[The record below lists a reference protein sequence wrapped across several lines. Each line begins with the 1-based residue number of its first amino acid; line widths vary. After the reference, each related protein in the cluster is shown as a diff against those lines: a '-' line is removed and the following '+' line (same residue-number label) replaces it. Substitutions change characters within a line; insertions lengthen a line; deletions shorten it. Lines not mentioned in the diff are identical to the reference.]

1 MDAPNNLI
9 SINNNLA
16 VIDYSKNALASKIA
30 IERCPTGAIVW
41 FDQGIQKGANAVK
54 IIRKSA
60 LPLE

>member
-1 MDAPNNLI
+1 MDAPEQLI

-16 VIDYSKNALASKIA
+16 EIDYTKNSLVSRLA

-41 FDQGIQKGANAVK
+41 LEDGINKGKNAVR
-54 IIRKSA
+54 IIRKEP